1 MPDQS
6 NPDEVLATFARLASC
21 RTTRVQKIGAEQ
33 EFVRAGPL
41 QSSSSS
47 DSLVEKH
54 RNWKHLENIEENIQ
68 NSVKPAEFYMRIT
81 TPAGFLVSGFMVV

>member
-1 MPDQS
+1 M
-6 NPDEVLATFARLASC
+6 
-21 RTTRVQKIGAEQ
+21 QKVRAEQ
-33 EFVRAGPL
+33 ELVRAGPL
-41 QSSSSS
+41 QSGSSS

-68 NSVKPAEFYMRIT
+68 NSVKPAEFYLRIS